1 VEVLIA
7 MLILTMG
14 ILGLAQTTAFVMRQ
28 VTVSDLSD
36 NRAAALQ
43 GAVERVRA
51 ITFDSLGDGADTVGS
66 FIVQWTV
73 EATSSTRSR
82 QVTFVTT
89 GPGLET
95 VGGFPQ
101 LTDNVAETLVYR
113 VNRRY

>member
-43 GAVERVRA
+43 GAVEQVRA
-51 ITFDSLGDGADTVGS
+51 IHFDSLGDGADTVGS